1 LNDGVVPNSATDR
14 LILAGSLRKLK
25 TLGPNAVGPGTG
37 AYTFF
42 KVGSHG
48 TLFDPT
54 TSLPATMEM
63 QAQSIGFAASAPLT
77 GGPFVPLGLMDAS
90 VLDLL

>member
-1 LNDGVVPNSATDR
+1 VATAPRPASAR
-14 LILAGSLRKLK
+14 NPVA
-25 TLGPNAVGPGTG
+25 AGTG

-54 TSLPATMEM
+54 ASLPATMEM
-63 QAQSIGFAASAPLT
+63 QAESIGFAASAPLT

-90 VLDLL
+90 VLDLQ